1 MNFIRI
7 KFGNN
12 FEEEF
17 QKAVDEV
24 YHLVRPRFK
33 HFECVWQPHIDVYES
48 CGELI
53 ILADLAG
60 LNKED
65 LHIEINR
72 KKIKIAGVRKMISV
86 VQDARYFLA
95 EIPHGHFER
104 IINLPAAV
112 DAESAD
118 ASYADGIL
126 VVRINKLPANNKT
139 HHIPV
144 KTAEK

>member
-17 QKAVDEV
+17 QRAVDEV
-24 YHLVRPRFK
+24 FHLTRPAFK
-33 HFECVWQPHIDVYES
+33 HFPCDWQPHVDVYES
-48 CGELI
+48 QDELI
-53 ILADLAG
+53 VLADLAG

-65 LHIEINR
+65 LHIDINR
-72 KKIKIAGVRKMISV
+72 KRIKIAGVRKIISLV
-86 VQDARYFLA
+86 KDARYFLA
-95 EIPHGHFER
+95 EIPCGNFER
-104 IINLPAAV
+104 SIILPAAV

-126 VVRINKLPANNKT
+126 IVRINKLPVNNKT
-139 HHIPV
+139 HRVTV
-144 KTAEK
+144 KTTDK